1 MTPSVGHPLAPPIV
15 EAPTADATTLAPSPP
30 LIFVVQ
36 KVTLI
41 AAEII
46 LSVAM
51 VGSIV
56 VPSYTV
62 VAPLSSAGVAT
73 TSASVVLPPSSSAP
87 MVLPSTV
94 LAVASP
100 SSSSH
105 PRVFLDHLYTSSDAD
120 SLWGATYKPK

>member
-100 SSSSH
+100 SSSH